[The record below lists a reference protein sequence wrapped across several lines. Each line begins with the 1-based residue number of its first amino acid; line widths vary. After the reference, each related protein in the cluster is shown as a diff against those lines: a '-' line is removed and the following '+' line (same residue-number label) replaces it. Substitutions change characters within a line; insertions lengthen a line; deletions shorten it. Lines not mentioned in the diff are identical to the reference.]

1 MKKMTIRKSTY
12 KDLETIMELFEDAK
26 KIMRANG
33 NTEQWSDGY
42 PSREIAA
49 KDIDNG
55 NSYVCCN
62 ENGVVIATFAFI
74 IGADPTYAR
83 IYDGSWIDDT
93 LPYGTIHR
101 LASTASSHGIASE
114 VIHWCFERI
123 PNLRAD
129 THSDNRILQHILPRE
144 GFRFCGII
152 HLADGSPRLAYQKI

>member
-1 MKKMTIRKSTY
+1 
-12 KDLETIMELFEDAK
+12 MELFDQAK
-26 KIMRANG
+26 SIMRANG
-33 NTEQWSDGY
+33 NFDQWNEGY
-42 PSREIAA
+42 PSRETAMT
-49 KDIDNG
+49 DIENG
-55 NSYVCCN
+55 NSYVCCDDSG
-62 ENGVVIATFAFI
+62 ETVATFALI

-114 VIHWCFERI
+114 VIRWCFERI

-129 THSDNRILQHILPRE
+129 THSDNLILQHILPRE
-144 GFRFCGII
+144 GFRYCGII